1 MRLPVAASRG
11 DLSMKKAKSPPPIER
26 IILTLPA
33 FNEAQGIGELLSQ
46 AAATLQAEGVEWNII
61 VVDDGSADATAE
73 IVQRAGQKYP
83 SISLVRHEV
92 NRGLGPAIMTGFS
105 KALEL
110 SDSAT
115 TLVVGMDADL
125 THPPEVIPVMRRAA
139 DSGADLIIASRF
151 QTGSI
156 QVGVSAFR
164 RFLSWGAR
172 TLFHHL
178 LALPGVEDYTCG
190 FRAIRASLIARGI
203 ERFSAD
209 GLITRR
215 GFACTDEIL
224 IKLAL
229 LDPVIRE
236 VPFTLRYDLKRGRS
250 KINLG
255 VTLLETLRL
264 LFWALRELARARSG
278 AREDPSRA
286 SGP

>member
-1 MRLPVAASRG
+1 
-11 DLSMKKAKSPPPIER
+11 MKKATSPPLIER

-46 AAATLQAEGVEWNII
+46 AATTLQAEGVEWNII

-73 IVQRAGQKYP
+73 IVERASQKYP

-110 SDSAT
+110 SDAAT

-203 ERFSAD
+203 ERFGAD

-255 VTLLETLRL
+255 VTILETLRL
-264 LFWALRELARARSG
+264 LFWARRELARARSG
-278 AREDPSRA
+278 AQEDPSR
-286 SGP
+286 SEGP